1 MDLPRPIRIGLSRYA
16 VTTRE
21 PQTAPAIACRHCK
34 HELVDKGK
42 FCDSCGVATTSL
54 VSDWETLQHYCGRCG
69 SVLRGS
75 KRYCSY
81 CGDASPHSGQK
92 KVKHDHWIFQ
102 AAEDPKIQIGS
113 VLLLV
118 LLASLPIFLPV
129 RYGLTLTPPFFL
141 IYDDGTPQVAAR
153 STAPLATATWSAR
166 SLITAE
172 DLAGENALASIS
184 GVARDASGAYFLADT
199 TRNAIFRISRDGVRE
214 LIAGGGQPGF
224 SGDGGSAIDAALNGP
239 RGIATD
245 AHGNLYIADTG
256 NGRIRVIDAD
266 GIIRTIAGCGLDCGA
281 RNTVQAAA
289 LAVGMHP
296 AELTFVGSNL
306 LVTEEAGPDS
316 ATEPAVW
323 VLQPEL

>member
-1 MDLPRPIRIGLSRYA
+1 

-21 PQTAPAIACRHCK
+21 QQLTPATACRQCK
-34 HELVDKGK
+34 RELVDKGK
-42 FCDSCGVATTSL
+42 FCDSCGVATTTL

-75 KRYCSY
+75 KKYCSY

-92 KVKHDHWIFQ
+92 KVQHDHWIFQ

-141 IYDDGTPQVAAR
+141 IYDDGTPQVAER
-153 STAPLATATWSAR
+153 SKTPLATATWSAR
-166 SLITAE
+166 SLVTAE
-172 DLAGENALASIS
+172 DLVGENAIASVT
-184 GVARDASGAYFLADT
+184 GVARDVSGAYFLADAS
-199 TRNAIFRISRDGVRE
+199 RHAIFRISREGVRE
-214 LIAGGGQPGF
+214 RIAGGGEPGF
-224 SGDGGSAIDAALNGP
+224 SGDGGAAINAALNAP
-239 RGIATD
+239 RGLAAD
-245 AHGNLYIADTG
+245 SDGNLYIADSG
-256 NGRIRVIDAD
+256 NGRIRVIDPN
-266 GIIRTIAGCGLDCGA
+266 GIIRTIAGCGRDCGT
-281 RNTVQAAA
+281 RNAVQAAA
-289 LAVGMHP
+289 LSIRMRP

-306 LVTEEAGPDS
+306 LVIEQAGEDS
-316 ATEPAVW
+316 PTEPAVW

>member
-1 MDLPRPIRIGLSRYA
+1 M
-16 VTTRE
+16 TTRE
-21 PQTAPAIACRHCK
+21 PQTAPATACRQCK
-34 HELVDKGK
+34 NELVDKGK
-42 FCDSCGVATTSL
+42 FCDGCGTATTTL

-75 KRYCSY
+75 KKYCSY
-81 CGDASPHSGQK
+81 CGDASPLSGQK

-102 AAEDPKIQIGS
+102 AAEDPKIQIGA

-118 LLASLPIFLPV
+118 LLASLPLFLPV

-153 STAPLATATWSAR
+153 STAPLATASWSAR
-166 SLITAE
+166 SIISAE
-172 DLAGENALASIS
+172 DLVGENAIASVS

-199 TRNAIFRISRDGVRE
+199 TRHAIFRISLEGVRE
-214 LIAGGGQPGF
+214 LIAGGGEPGF
-224 SGDGGSAIDAALNGP
+224 SGDGGAAVDATLNAPLGL
-239 RGIATD
+239 AAD
-245 AHGNLYIADTG
+245 ADGNLYVADTG
-256 NGRIRVIDAD
+256 NGRIRVIDAA
-266 GIIRTIAGCGLDCGA
+266 GIIRTIAGCGPDCGA

-289 LAVGMHP
+289 LAIGMRP

-306 LVTEEAGPDS
+306 LVTQQQCADCN
-316 ATEPAVW
+316 TEPAVW